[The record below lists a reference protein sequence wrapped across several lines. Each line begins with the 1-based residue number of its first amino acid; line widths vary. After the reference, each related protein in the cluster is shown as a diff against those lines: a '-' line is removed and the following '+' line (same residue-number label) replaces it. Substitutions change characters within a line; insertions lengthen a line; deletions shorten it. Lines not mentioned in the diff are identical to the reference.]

1 MLLATAHLEGSKMSE
16 FKFKMLEYLNEAKDL
31 HCAERGHSLRS
42 LYLVGALDTMRAA
55 CILGM
60 NTEQF
65 AKHIGL
71 SRDKYL
77 KRVQVARVIRFH
89 PRAKD
94 LLEAGDT
101 EISHLAVIAA
111 KITPANRDLL
121 LDGIKGKSKR
131 EVQLLA
137 SRVTADGHLLDQEE
151 VMDLRVTMTKAQME
165 LIDRAREVLAAAGK
179 VPSLAQIISKAMED
193 LLAKRDPLQKA
204 ARSAARKATSTSA
217 PAHGPGPS
225 PSPSAAMDMTRKAT
239 NLTPDLADAA
249 PAHGREVQARRFIP
263 ADVRHQIWLRDGGQ
277 CTHRFADGSRCL
289 EKMMLEVDH
298 KTMFCLGGEA
308 SMVNLELKCRV
319 HNHYLAE
326 VALGRTNLQATA

>member
-1 MLLATAHLEGSKMSE
+1 MSE
-16 FKFKMLEYLNEAKDL
+16 FKLKMLQYVNEAKDL
-31 HCAERGHSLRS
+31 HSAERSHSLRS

-55 CILGM
+55 CMLGM

-71 SRDKYL
+71 SRDRYL
-77 KRVQVARVIRFH
+77 KRVQVARVIHFH

-121 LDGIKGKSKR
+121 LDGMKGKSKR
-131 EVQLLA
+131 EVQMLA

-151 VMDLRVTMTKAQME
+151 LMDLKVTMTKAQME
-165 LIDRAREVLAAAGK
+165 QIDRAREVLAAAGK
-179 VPSLAQIISKAMED
+179 VPSLAQIISKAIED
-193 LLAKRDPLQKA
+193 LLAKRDPLKKA
-204 ARSAARKATSTSA
+204 ARSAARKAAAASA

-225 PSPSAAMDMTRKAT
+225 PAAANDMAREAT
-239 NLTPDLADAA
+239 NLPPTDLADAA
-249 PAHGREVQARRFIP
+249 PAHGREFHARRFIP

-277 CTHRFADGSRCL
+277 CTHRFKDGSRCP
-289 EKMMLEVDH
+289 EKMMLEIDH
-298 KTMFCLGGEA
+298 KTMFCRGGEA
-308 SMVNLELKCRV
+308 SIVNLELKCRV
-319 HNHYLAE
+319 HNHHLAE
-326 VALGRTNLQATA
+326 VALGRTNLQNAS